1 MASAEMSWF
10 HAFVGGSIAQ
20 PASVGPLAVGGG
32 GGGGPPA
39 SAGAPASSP
48 PPATPASGS
57 APPSGPCSTGRTS
70 GPPQAR
76 SATVSATNVRI
87 YQVKQRQSGRS
98 TPNSSAQASRLI
110 PLPED
115 ARAQNTEFVTDH
127 HRHRHQSE
135 IERIPG
141 RRHECRDD
149 DVHDDRVPA
158 ILAEE
163 LVVDDAHHRE
173 QRQDQRQ
180 LEDDRER

>member
-20 PASVGPLAVGGG
+20 PASAGPLAVGGG
-32 GGGGPPA
+32 GGGSPA
-39 SAGAPASSP
+39 SAGAPPSLGR
-48 PPATPASGS
+48 TPASGS

-70 GPPQAR
+70 GPPRAR

-98 TPNSSAQASRLI
+98 TPNSSAQPSGLI

-115 ARAQNTEFVTDH
+115 PRAQNAELVADH

-173 QRQDQRQ
+173 QR
-180 LEDDRER
+180 